1 MQVRQIAPRA
11 LLVAAVACGGGSV
24 TPQAAPGPARPPPP
38 APGSG
43 ISISAPLQIDKTT
56 VSAGGT
62 VTGTVTYQN
71 TSASSITIGSVTIAA
86 RPPGGTHSGGP
97 YDDLQPSL
105 GASIVPPGATV
116 TLTASRTFTAADPI
130 GQWETYSTYQD
141 SAGVY
146 HDGPSLFFTVATPP
160 PPPPPPPGSGISISV
175 PLQIDTATVS
185 AGGMVTGTVTYQNTS
200 ATSITIASVTIAA
213 RPPGG
218 THSGGPY
225 DDFQ

>member
-43 ISISAPLQIDKTT
+43 FSISAALQIDKTT

-71 TSASSITIGSVTIAA
+71 TSASSITIASVAIAA
-86 RPPGGTHSGGP
+86 RPPGGTHVGGP
-97 YDDLQPSL
+97 FADLQPAL
-105 GASIVPPGATV
+105 GSSIVLPGATLA
-116 TLTASRTFTAADPI
+116 LTASRTFTAADPA

-146 HDGPSLFFTVATPP
+146 HDGPSLFFTVSAPPTPAAAPAAATS
-160 PPPPPPPGSGISISV
+160 SGVSDWDPS
-175 PLQIDTATVS
+175 QIVAATV
-185 AGGMVTGTVTYQNTS
+185 T
-200 ATSITIASVTIAA
+200 
-213 RPPGG
+213 
-218 THSGGPY
+218 
-225 DDFQ
+225 